1 MNFST
6 VSTIARNAA
15 TKGKHVLA
23 AAKFKIVKAK
33 PELLLAAGVGLGVAC
48 VVAACKETLQ
58 VEEVVDNTK
67 KRLDDIHE
75 TEEKVKEGQ
84 IVPQDYT
91 PVDAARDKAIVYAK
105 AGKDPIK
112 VYWPSILLGTAS
124 VACVLTSHGIMRSR
138 NLKLIASYTALDEA
152 HRQYRERVIG
162 AIGEEAEKKLYSGE
176 KYEKVEVKFKDEN
189 GETTYSD
196 ATEGPVYNAINSP
209 YTRLFDE
216 MNPRWEDDP
225 TLNKFFL
232 VQTENYCNQRLVAK
246 GHLFLNEVLE
256 ELGFPH
262 TSNGAI
268 TGWIYDKDKDK
279 RVSFGL
285 DRGFY
290 DPEAEGQVVRDF
302 HNGFNPSIMLMFNV
316 DGVIY
321 DKI

>member
-6 VSTIARNAA
+6 VSAIARNAVTKGRHVFAA
-15 TKGKHVLA
+15 TK
-23 AAKFKIVKAK
+23 FKAGKAK
-33 PELLLAAGVGLGVAC
+33 PEILLAAGIGLGVAC

-84 IVPQDYT
+84 IAPQDYT
-91 PVDAARDKAIVYAK
+91 PVDAAKDKAIVYAK
-105 AGKDPIK
+105 AGKDLIK
-112 VYWPSILLGTAS
+112 VYWPSIVLGTAS
-124 VACVLTSHGIMRSR
+124 VACVLTSHGVMRSR

-152 HRQYRERVIG
+152 HRQYRERVID

-189 GETTYSD
+189 GDTVYSD
-196 ATEGPVYNAINSP
+196 TTEGPVYNSLNSP
-209 YTRLFDE
+209 YIRLFDE
-216 MNPRWEDDP
+216 MNPRWEDDA

-256 ELGFPH
+256 ALGYPE
-262 TSNGAI
+262 TTNGAI
-268 TGWIYDKDKDK
+268 TGWLYDPDKNK

-290 DPEAEGQVVRDF
+290 DPEAEGQAVRDF
-302 HNGFNPSIMLMFNV
+302 HNGFNPSILLTFNV